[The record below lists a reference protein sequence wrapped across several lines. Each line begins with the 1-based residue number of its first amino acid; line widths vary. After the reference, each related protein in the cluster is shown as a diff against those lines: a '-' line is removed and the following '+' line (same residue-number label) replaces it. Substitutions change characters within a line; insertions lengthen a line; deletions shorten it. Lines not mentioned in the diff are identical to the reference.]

1 MHTRL
6 LSRSILFV
14 VTAVFLATACG
25 SAPAPAA
32 DNSPASLKIMVGGL
46 AKQIYIPNKL
56 TEILGYFKEQ
66 NLTVELI
73 DEASGQETSDEVVA
87 GNVDGGSGSYS
98 HVLELQAKG
107 KFLLQVAQFQI
118 APGEAE
124 MISTKAAST
133 YSSFADFKG
142 RNPKVN
148 LGVTSL
154 GSGTHTISRALLGRA
169 GVPESDVNFIG
180 VGAGTTFIAAM
191 QQGKI
196 DAGMTTEPTIS
207 NVIKKGAGKVLVDL
221 RTPTATRAAL
231 GADYPFIGLFMT
243 TDYVNKHKSV
253 VQRLVSAYVK
263 TLKWMKSHTAAEITA
278 KMPADYY
285 GTDKDGYITALDGQK
300 DSFTADGKMP
310 PAGAQNALDIELKY
324 VKDMKGASVDISK
337 TYTND
342 FANKAS

>member
-1 MHTRL
+1 MRLFTRAVPFVITAAL
-6 LSRSILFV
+6 LV
-14 VTAVFLATACG
+14 TACG
-25 SAPAPAA
+25 SSPAPAA
-32 DNSPASLKIMVGGL
+32 DNSPASLTIMVGGL
-46 AKQIYIPNKL
+46 SKQIYLPNRL
-56 TEILGYFKEQ
+56 TEILGYFQEQ
-66 NLTVELI
+66 NLTVKLV

-107 KFLLQVAQFQI
+107 KFLTQVAQFQI

-124 MISTKAAST
+124 MISTQSASK
-133 YSSFADFKG
+133 YHSFADFKG
-142 RNPKVN
+142 RNPKVV

-169 GVPESDVNFIG
+169 GVPESDVSFIG
-180 VGAGTTFIAAM
+180 VGAGTTFIAAL

-196 DAGMTTEPTIS
+196 DAGMTTEPTIT
-207 NVIKKGAGKVLVDL
+207 NTIKKKAGQVLVDL

-243 TDYVNKHKSV
+243 TAYVNAHKSV
-253 VQRLVSAYVK
+253 VQRLVNAYVK
-263 TLKWMKSHTAAEITA
+263 TLKWMKSHTAAEIA
-278 KMPADYY
+278 DKVPADFY
-285 GTDKDGYITALDGQK
+285 GSDKDGYIAALDGQK

-310 PAGAQNALDIELKY
+310 AAGAQNALDIELQY
-324 VKDMKGASVDISK
+324 VKDMKGATVDITK

-342 FANKAS
+342 FANNAK

>member
-1 MHTRL
+1 MRL
-6 LSRSILFV
+6 LSRAVPFV
-14 VTAVFLATACG
+14 VTAVLSVTACG
-25 SAPAPAA
+25 GNPAPAT
-32 DNSPASLKIMVGGL
+32 DNSPASLTIMVGGL
-46 AKQIYIPNKL
+46 NKQIYIPNKL

-66 NLTVELI
+66 NLDVKLV
-73 DEASGQETSDEVVA
+73 DEPSGQETSDEVVA

-98 HVLELQAKG
+98 HVLELQAAG
-107 KFLLQVAQFQI
+107 KFLLQVVQFQI

-124 MISTKAAST
+124 MISTQAANK

-142 RNPKVN
+142 RNPKVQ

-169 GVPESDVNFIG
+169 GVPESDVSF
-180 VGAGTTFIAAM
+180 VKAGAGPTFIAAM

-207 NVIKKGAGKVLVDL
+207 NVIKKGVGRVFVDL
-221 RTPTATRAAL
+221 RTPATTRAAL

-253 VQRLVSAYVK
+253 VQRLVNAYVK
-263 TLKWMKSHTAAEITA
+263 TLKWMKAHTAAEITE
-278 KMPADYY
+278 KMPQDYWS
-285 GTDKDGYITALDGQK
+285 TDKDLYVTALDGQK
-300 DSFTADGKMP
+300 DSFTADGIMP
-310 PAGAQNALDIELKY
+310 AAGAQNALDIELKY
-324 VKDMKGASVDISK
+324 VNDMKGKTVDISK

-342 FANKAS
+342 FAKNAK